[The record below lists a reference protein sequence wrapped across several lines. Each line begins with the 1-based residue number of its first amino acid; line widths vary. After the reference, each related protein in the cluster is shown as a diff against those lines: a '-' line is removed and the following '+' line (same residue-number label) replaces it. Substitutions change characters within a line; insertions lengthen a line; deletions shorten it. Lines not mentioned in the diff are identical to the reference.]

1 MKTLYKYGEAVCQV
15 RREGRSSMRGQQ
27 AVMPLGVQL
36 AEGRW
41 PDIFSSGRGIKT

>member
-1 MKTLYKYGEAVCQV
+1 
-15 RREGRSSMRGQQ
+15 MRGQQ
-27 AVMPLGVQL
+27 AVMPLRVQL